1 MLSPPVE
8 YHVFAIQL
16 V

>member
-1 MLSPPVE
+1 MLSSPVE